1 MYITKHLLCVF
12 AIILLWMDSVSAQSI
27 QQLHEKA
34 IETNQASA
42 WNALAEKLYLERKNP
57 ELLHTA
63 TQNAIRLAQAGK
75 DTAQWGE
82 SLIYASDLLY
92 QKGDFH
98 LYQQANRKALNLLRH
113 TRVYG
118 MQEVAL
124 NNIATSFGEQDE
136 IDSLIWYTRKAM
148 QINQQHG
155 GSKDRWGD
163 ECQNMSYA
171 YSILGVADSAYHY
184 IQSTIEALH
193 ESKDTLRLLD
203 AYNQMGVFYVKKKQ
217 YPDALHYFEKA
228 LDMYGLV
235 ENKHNRLY
243 VYTNLAA
250 MYHKWGKQMEA
261 VKFARHS
268 LKDASGTAEKVTYGK
283 LLCNMGLYLHSDKKF
298 RASADTLLQALPLV
312 RESFY
317 YLGTAC
323 QTLANNYEM
332 LNMTDSCE
340 FYLNKVDSLA
350 NKNHFIRGELF
361 YAAKIALLL
370 HREAYKE
377 AALYAHRFVEL
388 DAQKELTESSPYI
401 YDLVSLA
408 LEKGA
413 GDYQT
418 ALEYKKKAA
427 AMQDTLCQQESNR
440 QLNEFYA
447 RYQVA
452 EKDLQ
457 IATMKIEQQHTRQN
471 WILAI
476 GGSAMI
482 AIVLSMLVLYQRMK
496 RISKE
501 KEAADLHIRIRQKE
515 QEFEKMEKEMHTH
528 LLHSYFK
535 GTEAERKRLAKE
547 LHDNVANELLGISML
562 MKIHPEAS
570 EETVGHLKKLY
581 EEVRAI
587 SHDLMPPV
595 FRQVTLT
602 KILEAH
608 ICNLNMRENC
618 CFELYVSDE
627 EALNGIG
634 EELSLAVYRM
644 VQELTGNIIKYSS
657 ASSAVVKLELMR
669 QSVVLSV
676 ADNGVGFDPR
686 QATKGIGLQ
695 LVKNRIEELKGSF
708 QLDTAIGNGC
718 RITITFPTQL

>member
-34 IETNQASA
+34 VETNQASA

-82 SLIYASDLLY
+82 ALIYASDLLY

-113 TRVYG
+113 THAYG

-250 MYHKWGKQMEA
+250 MYHKWGKQTEA

-268 LKDASGTAEKVTYGK
+268 LKDASGTAEKATYGK

-312 RESFY
+312 
-317 YLGTAC
+317 
-323 QTLANNYEM
+323 
-332 LNMTDSCE
+332 
-340 FYLNKVDSLA
+340 
-350 NKNHFIRGELF
+350 
-361 YAAKIALLL
+361 
-370 HREAYKE
+370 
-377 AALYAHRFVEL
+377 
-388 DAQKELTESSPYI
+388 
-401 YDLVSLA
+401 
-408 LEKGA
+408 
-413 GDYQT
+413 
-418 ALEYKKKAA
+418 
-427 AMQDTLCQQESNR
+427 
-440 QLNEFYA
+440 
-447 RYQVA
+447 
-452 EKDLQ
+452 
-457 IATMKIEQQHTRQN
+457 
-471 WILAI
+471 
-476 GGSAMI
+476 
-482 AIVLSMLVLYQRMK
+482 
-496 RISKE
+496 
-501 KEAADLHIRIRQKE
+501 
-515 QEFEKMEKEMHTH
+515 
-528 LLHSYFK
+528 
-535 GTEAERKRLAKE
+535 
-547 LHDNVANELLGISML
+547 
-562 MKIHPEAS
+562 
-570 EETVGHLKKLY
+570 
-581 EEVRAI
+581 
-587 SHDLMPPV
+587 
-595 FRQVTLT
+595 
-602 KILEAH
+602 
-608 ICNLNMRENC
+608 
-618 CFELYVSDE
+618 
-627 EALNGIG
+627 
-634 EELSLAVYRM
+634 
-644 VQELTGNIIKYSS
+644 
-657 ASSAVVKLELMR
+657 
-669 QSVVLSV
+669 
-676 ADNGVGFDPR
+676 
-686 QATKGIGLQ
+686 
-695 LVKNRIEELKGSF
+695 
-708 QLDTAIGNGC
+708 
-718 RITITFPTQL
+718 